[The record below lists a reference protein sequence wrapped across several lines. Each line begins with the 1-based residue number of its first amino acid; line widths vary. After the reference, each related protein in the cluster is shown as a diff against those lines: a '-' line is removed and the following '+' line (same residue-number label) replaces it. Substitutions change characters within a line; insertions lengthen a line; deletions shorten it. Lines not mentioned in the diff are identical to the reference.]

1 MSVKQISVFME
12 NKPGALLSM
21 TTVLAESRIDMRAFT
36 LAETS
41 DFGIARIIV
50 DDVYKASTA
59 LRDMGFVY
67 SITNVLGVVIPDVPG
82 GLNQVLQILTEENVN
97 VEYMY
102 AFQGGKN
109 INGAYMIFKVADIK
123 KAAAALTGRGIK
135 LVEHADTLES
145 M

>member
-1 MSVKQISVFME
+1 MSVKQISIFVE

-21 TTVLAESRIDMRAFT
+21 TTVLAENRIDMRAFT

-41 DFGIARIIV
+41 DFGIVRIIV
-50 DDVYKASTA
+50 DDVYKTSTV
-59 LRDMGFVY
+59 LKDMGFVF
-67 SITNVLGVVIPDVPG
+67 SISNVLGVVIPDVPG

-109 INGAYMIFKVADIK
+109 ISGAYMIFKVADIK
-123 KAAAALTGRGIK
+123 KATSVLTGRGIR
-135 LVEHADTLES
+135 LVDQDALDVL
-145 M
+145 

>member
-41 DFGIARIIV
+41 DFGIVRIIV
-50 DDVYKASTA
+50 NDVYKASTV
-59 LRDMGFVY
+59 LKDMGFVY
-67 SITNVLGVVIPDVPG
+67 SISSVLGVVIPDVPG
-82 GLNQVLQILTEENVN
+82 GLNQVLQILTEEDVN

-109 INGAYMIFKVADIK
+109 INGAYMIFKVADAK
-123 KAAAALTGRGIK
+123 KAASVLTGRGIK
-135 LVEHADTLES
+135 LIDQEDLEG

>member
-1 MSVKQISVFME
+1 MSVKQISIFVE

-41 DFGIARIIV
+41 DFGIVRIIV
-50 DDVYKASTA
+50 DDVYAASTA
-59 LRDMGFVY
+59 LKDMGFVY
-67 SITNVLGVVIPDVPG
+67 SISNVLGVVIPDVPG
-82 GLNQVLQILTEENVN
+82 GLNQVLQILTEEDVN

-109 INGAYMIFKVADIK
+109 INGAYMILKVANEK
-123 KAAAALTGRGIK
+123 KAASVLTGRGIK
-135 LVEHADTLES
+135 LVDEEELER

>member
-41 DFGIARIIV
+41 DFGIVRIIV
-50 DDVYKASTA
+50 DDVYKTCQV
-59 LRDMGFVY
+59 LKDMGFVY
-67 SITNVLGVVIPDVPG
+67 SISSVLGVVIPDVPG
-82 GLNQVLQILTEENVN
+82 GLNQVLQILTEEDVN

-109 INGAYMIFKVADIK
+109 INGAYMIFKVADAK
-123 KAAAALTGRGIK
+123 KAASVLTGRGIK
-135 LVEHADTLES
+135 LIDQEDLEG

>member
-12 NKPGALLSM
+12 NKPGALLNM
-21 TTVLAESRIDMRAFT
+21 TTVLAENRIDIRAFT

-41 DFGIARIIV
+41 DFGIVRIIV
-50 DDVYKASTA
+50 DDVYRASTA
-59 LRDMGFVY
+59 LKDMGFVY

-82 GLNQVLQILTEENVN
+82 GLNQVLQILTEEGVN

-109 INGAYMIFKVADIK
+109 INGAYMIFKVADEK
-123 KAAAALTGRGIK
+123 KAAAVLTGRGIK
-135 LVEHADTLES
+135 LVDQEELETL
-145 M
+145 

>member
-1 MSVKQISVFME
+1 MSVKQISIFVE
-12 NKPGALLSM
+12 NRPGALLAM
-21 TTVLAESRIDMRAFT
+21 TTVLAENRIDMRAFT

-50 DDVYKASTA
+50 DDVYKTSTV

-67 SITNVLGVVIPDVPG
+67 SISNVLCVVIPDVPG
-82 GLNQVLQILTEENVN
+82 GLNQVLQILTEEDVN

-109 INGAYMIFKVADIK
+109 ISGAYMIFKVADEV
-123 KAAAALTGRGIK
+123 KASAVLTGRGIK
-135 LVEHADTLES
+135 LVDQDALEEA
-145 M
+145 

>member
-21 TTVLAESRIDMRAFT
+21 TTVLAENRIDMRAFT

-41 DFGIARIIV
+41 DFGIVRIIV
-50 DDVYKASTA
+50 DDVYKTSTV
-59 LRDMGFVY
+59 LKDMGFVF
-67 SITNVLGVVIPDVPG
+67 SISNVLGVVIPDVPG

-102 AFQGGKN
+102 AFQGDKN
-109 INGAYMIFKVADIK
+109 ISGAYMIFKVADIK
-123 KAAAALTGRGIK
+123 KATSVLTGRGIR
-135 LVEHADTLES
+135 LVDQDALDVL
-145 M
+145 

>member
-12 NKPGALLSM
+12 NKPGALLAM
-21 TTVLAESRIDMRAFT
+21 TTVLAENRIDMRAFT

-41 DFGIARIIV
+41 DFGIVRIIV
-50 DDVYKASTA
+50 DDVYAASTA
-59 LRDMGFVY
+59 LKDMGFVY
-67 SITNVLGVVIPDVPG
+67 SISNVLGVVIPDVPG
-82 GLNQVLQILTEENVN
+82 GLNQVLQILTEEDVN

-109 INGAYMIFKVADIK
+109 INGAYMIFKVADAK
-123 KAAAALTGRGIK
+123 KAASVLTGRGIK
-135 LVEHADTLES
+135 LIDQEDLEG

>member
-12 NKPGALLSM
+12 NKPGALLNM
-21 TTVLAESRIDMRAFT
+21 TTVLAENRIDIRAFT

-41 DFGIARIIV
+41 DFGIVRIIV
-50 DDVYKASTA
+50 DDVYRASTA
-59 LRDMGFVY
+59 LKDMGFVY

-82 GLNQVLQILTEENVN
+82 GLNQVLQILNEEDIN

-109 INGAYMIFKVADIK
+109 INGAYMIFKVANDK
-123 KAAAALTGRGIK
+123 KAAAVLTGRSIN
-135 LVEHADTLES
+135 LVEQEELDTL
-145 M
+145 

>member
-41 DFGIARIIV
+41 DFGIVRIIV
-50 DDVYKASTA
+50 NDVYKASTV
-59 LRDMGFVY
+59 LKDMGFVY
-67 SITNVLGVVIPDVPG
+67 SISSVLGVVIPDVPG
-82 GLNQVLQILTEENVN
+82 GLNQVLQILTEEDVN

-102 AFQGGKN
+102 AFQGSKN
-109 INGAYMIFKVADIK
+109 INGAYMIFKVADAK
-123 KAAAALTGRGIK
+123 KAASVLTGRGIK
-135 LVEHADTLES
+135 LIDQEDLEG